1 MIRVQSI
8 DNSSFRSIAAPR
20 KRCDNDYDA
29 KFLWESRNILQES
42 TYFTI
47 PRISHESVVYVR
59 FLHVRS
65 FTVRLK
71 HKKKK
76 KNKNLPSNRNP
87 SAIYSDESISSFANP
102 APVKSQDP
110 RATEHGPLLYN
121 IGGRRNGKKIGESR
135 FVAGLRCPDPA
146 KGQSERGEEKK
157 KGGHPD
163 RLNSVVSAA
172 IKLFLKYS
180 HITGRWYAN
189 IPVPGLCRPLP
200 RSDYSL
206 WHRPTLS
213 LSLSLSLS
221 S

>member
-76 KNKNLPSNRNP
+76 KKIKIYRRIETLRPSTRTSQFHLSQIQHLLNP
-87 SAIYSDESISSFANP
+87 RIRVPPNTAPCCTTSAAEET
-102 APVKSQDP
+102 K
-110 RATEHGPLLYN
+110 RKLE
-121 IGGRRNGKKIGESR
+121 K
-135 FVAGLRCPDPA
+135 AGL
-146 KGQSERGEEKK
+146 SRGFGVPIQPRGKVKEGKRKK

-206 WHRPTLS
+206 
-213 LSLSLSLS
+213 
-221 S
+221 